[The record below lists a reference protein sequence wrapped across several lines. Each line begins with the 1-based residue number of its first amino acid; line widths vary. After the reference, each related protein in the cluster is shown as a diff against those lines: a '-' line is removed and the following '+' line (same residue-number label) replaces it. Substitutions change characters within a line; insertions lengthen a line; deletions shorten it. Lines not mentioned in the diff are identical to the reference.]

1 VRKQVEEFFE
11 AVLIYG
17 QRNLFDPVVE
27 YLFSKPM
34 AARTRFCGYV
44 VNSLRER
51 WSSAELPPRRR
62 TGAQTRPLVLATT
75 GGGEDGFELL
85 RAFIEASRDADW
97 DGVVVTGPMSKRT
110 DHGILQR
117 MAGEAGV
124 AFHSFVPQLDEWFG
138 RVDAVVCMSGYNT
151 MAETVSRNA
160 RVVAVPRSTPRTEQL
175 IRARL
180 FAQLGLVQLVE
191 PHQFTVD
198 QLGESIRTVL
208 RVSKEEISA
217 RTRAELNFGGG
228 RWAAAFLLKM
238 AAERSLRI
246 APEQTPISQTRQGT
260 YAL

>member
-1 VRKQVEEFFE
+1 
-11 AVLIYG
+11 
-17 QRNLFDPVVE
+17 
-27 YLFSKPM
+27 
-34 AARTRFCGYV
+34 
-44 VNSLRER
+44 
-51 WSSAELPPRRR
+51 PRRR

-85 RAFIEASRDADW
+85 RAFIEASRGADW

-124 AFHSFVPQLDEWFG
+124 SFHSFVPQLDAWFG

-151 MAETVSRNA
+151 MAESVSRNA

-180 FAQLGLVQLVE
+180 FAQLGLVQLVQ

-198 QLGESIRTVL
+198 QLGESIRAVL

-217 RTRAELNFGGG
+217 R
-228 RWAAAFLLKM
+228 
-238 AAERSLRI
+238 
-246 APEQTPISQTRQGT
+246 
-260 YAL
+260 